1 MRKTPYFCN
10 SKTINPQM
18 ETTVFNEVQLH
29 LLKMF
34 AFDSSEDR
42 LLEVQ
47 KVLADHFRKKA
58 DERLDQL
65 WDLGVLNQ
73 EKLDAIRHQ
82 DLHKM
87 CPQ

>member
-1 MRKTPYFCN
+1 M
-10 SKTINPQM
+10 QM
-18 ETTVFNEVQLH
+18 ETTVFNDVQLL

-47 KVLADHFRKKA
+47 KVLSAHFRSKA
-58 DERLDQL
+58 DERLDHL

-73 EKLDAIRHQ
+73 EKLTDLRHQ
-82 DLHKM
+82 DLH
-87 CPQ
+87 QIFNR